1 MYQRDRGDDWDAR
14 SVSSANLL
22 ASIKPGYPLEGRASP
37 APSKMV
43 PGYDRYLVQG
53 PQQEIEMS
61 RLNVDQVPL
70 LTAPQV
76 PGYFDSTA
84 SRSNVSL
91 ATSYSYNIPPLGG
104 SPQFPPQ
111 VPQVP
116 PVPAMTP
123 GQDYREAVLHRPYPS
138 ARQASGYAPSEEA
151 NMAGRGAFRN
161 Y

>member
-22 ASIKPGYPLEGRASP
+22 AGSKSDYGGRATP
-37 APSKMV
+37 ASSKV
-43 PGYDRYLVQG
+43 AGYDRYMERG

-61 RLNVDQVPL
+61 RLNLDQVPL
-70 LTAPQV
+70 LTAPQA
-76 PGYFDSTA
+76 PGYFDNMA

-91 ATSYSYNIPPLGG
+91 ATSYSPHSTPHLGG
-104 SPQFPPQ
+104 SPQFPPH

-116 PVPAMTP
+116 PVPVMTP
-123 GQDYREAVLHRPYPS
+123 GQDVRQAALHRPYAPS
-138 ARQASGYAPSEEA
+138 RQASGYVPSEEV